1 MGGNMTIISN
11 NDTNQKRN
19 GILNYIETTKLI

>member
-1 MGGNMTIISN
+1 MGENMAIISN

-19 GILNYIETTKLI
+19 DFLNYIETSKLI